1 VRVRVFVADDHPM
14 FLQAV
19 VGAIDEQPELEL
31 VGSATNGA
39 DAVTEA
45 LALEPDVVVLDMRL
59 PGLSGH
65 EVLALVTGRLP
76 RTRVLF
82 LSAHIGSDTVYA
94 ALAGGAAGYLSKEVD
109 REEICAA
116 IVAVAQGETVLS
128 PEVQRELAGA
138 IRRRDSHERPG
149 LTPREQAILTLA
161 ADGLSTREIAA
172 RLSVGSATVKTHL
185 QSIFH
190 KLDVADRASAVAAA
204 MRRGMLE

>member
-1 VRVRVFVADDHPM
+1 M

-19 VGAIDEQPELEL
+19 VAAICEQPELEL

-59 PGLSGH
+59 PGLNGH

-76 RTRVLF
+76 GTRVLF
-82 LSAHIGSDTVYA
+82 LSAHIESDTVYS

-109 REEICAA
+109 REAISAA
-116 IVAVAQGETVLS
+116 IAAVARGETVLS
-128 PEVQRELAGA
+128 PEVQHELAGA
-138 IRRRDSHERPG
+138 IRRRDGHERPG
-149 LTPREQAILTLA
+149 LTPREHAILALA
-161 ADGLSTREIAA
+161 AEGLSTREIAT

-190 KLDVADRASAVAAA
+190 KLDVQDRASAVAVA